1 LLSLVKIYILG
12 LITKRNDRNYQEL
25 ILADKNFI
33 TSGRNT
39 VIHKVKKFDLLI
51 INGDKSV
58 VIVSH
63 RGIGI
68 YKGAIPEKRSIAKK
82 AYQDIVDISSTEL
95 FGEEKTLLFVQALD
109 GIEYKVD
116 YSKEGTSSFIKIH
129 QNHYM

>member
-1 LLSLVKIYILG
+1 
-12 LITKRNDRNYQEL
+12 LIE
-25 ILADKNFI
+25 KNFI

-51 INGDKSV
+51 INGDKPV

-68 YKGAIPEKRSIAKK
+68 YKGEIPAKRSIAKK
-82 AYQDIVDISSTEL
+82 AYQDIVDISSSEL

-116 YSKEGTSSFIKIH
+116 YSKEDSKSFIKIH